1 MGGVVDRLKALLP
14 HPITQPGYLRPSL
27 SKLPLNRRA
36 YGDKEEEAEWHVMA
50 RDLAD
55 PTEIWAYSDGS
66 MDDKKVAGA
75 GWAVYRSDELLAEGS
90 ANTGSWM
97 EVADAGA
104 IGAREALKT
113 ATHCAAGDTE
123 TIRVFLN
130 NRSMVDR
137 ISYPSGHI
145 GTSQCII
152 DEIRD
157 ALTQLSSKGEHHRAE
172 VAWVPGYTEVPGN
185 ERADRLAKG
194 GIKLPTAAHDDVSRA
209 SKALEARVWKH
220 PYEGVGRKTVGTIL
234 GLLPAHG
241 DYASYHRWLKH
252 ESAVLTCA
260 KCEAEKTLEHPWGCP
275 SRDKRLWP
283 RFVNKLALTDQGF
296 KYLAKN
302 LHHQD
307 LPGPLVRCAATF
319 ASGRLA
325 RSRLDNHIGEFRAIP
340 HGLPQGSPAS
350 PVLFLLYL
358 EPLLNVMPSSF
369 GYADDV
375 AFLCTAKTLE
385 ESSRLADTR
394 GSQARKWCY
403 DNGLTVADNKTEFQY
418 LHRTQQRAPQIK
430 VNGANHAAND
440 STRWL
445 GMFLNTKLS
454 SKTHMQHWSAK
465 AMKTLAEVSEPLGK
479 FHEVYDAEVTGA
491 LVGLKAA
498 LASPCIRFA
507 TDVHVILDNQQA
519 SESLLDS
526 TPTLTSQREIIEF
539 RELAASWPAQTISAI
554 ARPRRVRVVW
564 CPGHVG
570 IEGNER
576 ADALA
581 KAACQSTSAR
591 PTATV
596 AGARAT
602 TRRHFLQKTTKW
614 WQRMAPSTYRELE
627 ISWPGGP
634 PKELRLPR
642 RHLGFLI
649 QCRTDHGD
657 CMPYHERFEHTEA
670 ALYCAYGRPKA
681 STHLAA
687 CPTVRERLATL
698 GRPRGFGTLA
708 FVFGTPTGAA
718 RLSTLLHK
726 TQFLQ
731 DLCPLHHTTGG
742 TAAVQR
748 PPTPTQASP
757 A

>member
-1 MGGVVDRLKALLP
+1 M
-14 HPITQPGYLRPSL
+14 SL
-27 SKLPLNRRA
+27 ARVKRWRR
-36 YGDKEEEAEWHVMA
+36 EW
-50 RDLAD
+50 LQGQ
-55 PTEIWAYSDGS
+55 T
-66 MDDKKVAGA
+66 
-75 GWAVYRSDELLAEGS
+75 DE
-90 ANTGSWM
+90 WWQ
-97 EVADAGA
+97 
-104 IGAREALKT
+104 K
-113 ATHCAAGDTE
+113 
-123 TIRVFLN
+123 
-130 NRSMVDR
+130 
-137 ISYPSGHI
+137 
-145 GTSQCII
+145 Q
-152 DEIRD
+152 
-157 ALTQLSSKGEHHRAE
+157 
-172 VAWVPGYTEVPGN
+172 
-185 ERADRLAKG
+185 
-194 GIKLPTAAHDDVSRA
+194 KLPTHLKSRPDA
-209 SKALEARVWKH
+209 PKVWKH

-465 AMKTLAEVSEPLGK
+465 AMKVAAHTRGLGNT
-479 FHEVYDAEVTGA
+479 VRGCPTNLLRA
-491 LVGLKAA
+491 AA
-498 LASPCIRFA
+498 LA
-507 TDVHVILDNQQA
+507 
-519 SESLLDS
+519 
-526 TPTLTSQREIIEF
+526 
-539 RELAASWPAQTISAI
+539 
-554 ARPRRVRVVW
+554 ARP
-564 CPGHVG
+564 
-570 IEGNER
+570 
-576 ADALA
+576 
-581 KAACQSTSAR
+581 
-591 PTATV
+591 
-596 AGARAT
+596 
-602 TRRHFLQKTTKW
+602 
-614 WQRMAPSTYRELE
+614 
-627 ISWPGGP
+627 WP
-634 PKELRLPR
+634 R
-642 RHLGFLI
+642 
-649 QCRTDHGD
+649 
-657 CMPYHERFEHTEA
+657 
-670 ALYCAYGRPKA
+670 
-681 STHLAA
+681 
-687 CPTVRERLATL
+687 
-698 GRPRGFGTLA
+698 
-708 FVFGTPTGAA
+708 
-718 RLSTLLHK
+718 
-726 TQFLQ
+726 
-731 DLCPLHHTTGG
+731 
-742 TAAVQR
+742 
-748 PPTPTQASP
+748 
-757 A
+757 